1 MIETTYPELCQM
13 FGGYMHQD
21 WTDDYI
27 WDEGEKLDFRVTI
40 KAYKED
46 CRKKPEFVSTAITEL
61 ENLIDKHYTNAT
73 LDDVFDELGIDV
85 DPEAF
90 YLSHQQFL
98 IEVLNELKK

>member
-27 WDEGEKLDFRVTI
+27 WDDGEELDFRVTI
-40 KAYKED
+40 EAYKED
-46 CRKKPEFVSTAITEL
+46 CRKKPEFIRTVITEL
-61 ENLIDKHYTNAT
+61 EDLINKHYTNAT
-73 LDDVFDELGIDV
+73 LDYVFDELGIDV

-90 YLSHQQFL
+90 GYTHQQFL
-98 IEVLNELKK
+98 IEVLKILKE